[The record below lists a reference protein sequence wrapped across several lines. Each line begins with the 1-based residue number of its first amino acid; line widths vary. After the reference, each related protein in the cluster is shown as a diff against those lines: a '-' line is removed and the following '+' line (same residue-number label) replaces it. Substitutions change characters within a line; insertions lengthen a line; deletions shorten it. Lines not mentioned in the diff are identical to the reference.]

1 MKTCQCNH
9 PIGAVYQRSPGAHPS
24 RPRNS
29 SPSPH
34 KTSWATAPLA
44 ATLAIF
50 TAGCAETAT
59 TTETPSTQTSEA
71 ADPLCSES
79 AFLDFPIDRLARGTL
94 VPIPRQTSEVRGS
107 RLGVVR
113 RRPRGAGL
121 VYHPRPRPSPDRR
134 IGGDS
139 RDTTQDPQR
148 NSDPSASR
156 LPRGDLE
163 ASTEGASRGVRTP
176 VGRGTTIRRDR
187 LGSVGPDSC
196 RWIERPCEWSQSF
209 SDFLG
214 CLRSVILG
222 DTPSD

>member
-1 MKTCQCNH
+1 MIQLRRTPVYQGEMETSRGDH
-9 PIGAVYQRSPGAHPS
+9 PIGAVYQRSPGDHPS

-94 VPIPRQTSEVRGS
+94 VPEALAICDQCPVLEPCQEDAIEQTARALGDVKPALVQGGLSPKELQELAKARG
-107 RLGVVR
+107 LPEQR
-113 RRPRGAGL
+113 RYGTRPDIYG
-121 VYHPRPRPSPDRR
+121 
-134 IGGDS
+134 
-139 RDTTQDPQR
+139 PQR
-148 NSDPSASR
+148 RTGKRAS
-156 LPRGDLE
+156 
-163 ASTEGASRGVRTP
+163 
-176 VGRGTTIRRDR
+176 
-187 LGSVGPDSC
+187 
-196 RWIERPCEWSQSF
+196 
-209 SDFLG
+209 
-214 CLRSVILG
+214 
-222 DTPSD
+222 